1 MKAAIEWVQLGA
13 GWARGEALG
22 WSCLWEV
29 QGTVYDVGERSGQE
43 MRVGVGGR
51 KAIKEPWSGEGVGKK
66 GERGLWDRTLGGCGV
81 KVLSRRI
88 NKDSRRQSES

>member
-43 MRVGVGGR
+43 IRVGVGGR

-66 GERGLWDRTLGGCGV
+66 RREGTLGQ
-81 KVLSRRI
+81 
-88 NKDSRRQSES
+88 DSGRLWCESTQQKNQQR